1 MSLYQRKN
9 QALPLVNVTG
19 FAAGQHH
26 THYGEATNLACLP
39 LSPEYHDYLAANT
52 GNYIYG
58 AEYET
63 GSNIFGNLQNQNDP
77 CARCYAPQ
85 RTTTIIIQRK
95 DHARTTDGQR

>member
-1 MSLYQRKN
+1 M
-9 QALPLVNVTG
+9 VNVAG

-77 CARCYAPQ
+77 MCKMLHSAKNNHHYDSSEKIMP
-85 RTTTIIIQRK
+85 
-95 DHARTTDGQR
+95 GQQMDKGKV